1 MKESEKPAE
10 IEETQRLTA
19 EEFLLQLDTAND
31 WAVWINPQIQEV
43 ELIVQDLDGKTTPFW
58 GPEPMLTDEATYK
71 KFAADVE
78 KLAFE
83 KE

>member
-1 MKESEKPAE
+1 MLEPGEFT
-10 IEETQRLTA
+10 ETQRLTA

-31 WAVWINPQIQEV
+31 WMVWINPQIQEV
-43 ELIVQDLDGKTTPFW
+43 ELIVQDSDGKITPFW
-58 GPEPMLTDEATYK
+58 GPEPMLTDEELYK

-83 KE
+83 KEQ